1 MCASQKDNFVAQLS
15 ETFTFCKNSPQ
26 LQAVFYQKLSRPD
39 LT

>member
-26 LQAVFYQKLSRPD
+26 LKAVFYQILAKIISN
-39 LT
+39 